1 MAQFIISIIL
11 ALFAGVGVVAILAYF
26 TNKKEQQEY
35 KKWLDKLDK
44 ELRERDVKING
55 KKGLILC

>member
-26 TNKKEQQEY
+26 TNRKEQTEFR
-35 KKWLDKLDK
+35 KWLDKVDK
-44 ELRERDVKING
+44 ELREREVKKNG
-55 KKGLILC
+55 

>member
-26 TNKKEQQEY
+26 TNRKEQKEFR
-35 KKWLDKLDK
+35 KWLDSVEK
-44 ELRERDVKING
+44 ELKKREVEK
-55 KKGLILC
+55 

>member
-26 TNKKEQQEY
+26 TNRKEQIECR
-35 KKWLDKLDK
+35 KWLDKVDK
-44 ELRERDVKING
+44 ELREREENKNG
-55 KKGLILC
+55 R

>member
-26 TNKKEQQEY
+26 TNKKEQQQS
-35 KKWLDKLDK
+35 KKWLNKVDK
-44 ELRERDVKING
+44 ELREREVNKNG
-55 KKGLILC
+55 R

>member
-26 TNKKEQQEY
+26 ANRKEQIEFR
-35 KKWLDKLDK
+35 KWLDKVDK
-44 ELRERDVKING
+44 ELKEREVKKNG
-55 KKGLILC
+55 